1 MEPHRT
7 REQSHRVARAAGA
20 LSEAVHPNALVDE
33 SFVPPAWL
41 RSGHAQSILP
51 SLPWRRPAVLA
62 RARPMREASSA
73 LLIECGDDVSL
84 QAFVARP
91 AAGTDNGRTVVLLHG
106 WEGSAES
113 LYVLSLAQH
122 LFERGYEVV
131 RLNLR
136 DHGATHHLNRGLFHS
151 CLLPEVVGAI
161 RRIQAARPARAL
173 DLVGFSLGGNFMLRV
188 AAQAD
193 EAGLG
198 IAHAVAV
205 SPVIDPARTLD
216 SLENGLRIY
225 HHYFVLKWNRSL
237 AKKREAWPGHYDFA
251 PLRGKR
257 DLRYMTEVLVRAHT
271 AYPSLGA
278 YLDGYSII
286 GERLATLSARST
298 IIAALDDP
306 IIPSADLARLAAPA
320 NLRIVLTR
328 YGGHC
333 GFLGKLT
340 EPSWADVEV
349 GKRLLGVDQPAEAD
363 SGLPIAT
370 RQRA

>member
-1 MEPHRT
+1 M
-7 REQSHRVARAAGA
+7 
-20 LSEAVHPNALVDE
+20 HPNAVIDE
-33 SFVPPAWL
+33 SFMPPSWL
-41 RSGHAQSILP
+41 RNGHAQSILP

-62 RARPMREASSA
+62 RTRPMRQASTET
-73 LLIECGDDVSL
+73 LIECGDDVSL

-91 AAGTDNGRTVVLLHG
+91 TAADNGRTVVLLHG

-113 LYVLSLAQH
+113 LYVLSLAQYLH
-122 LFERGYEVV
+122 ERGCEVV

-161 RRIQAARPARAL
+161 RRIQAARPARTL

-198 IAHAVAV
+198 IEQAIAV

-225 HHYFVLKWNRSL
+225 RDYFVLKWNRSL
-237 AKKREAWPGHYDFA
+237 AKKRAAWPDHYDFG

-257 DLRYMTEVLVRAHT
+257 DLRYMTEALVRAYT
-271 AYPSLGA
+271 SYPSLGA
-278 YLDGYSII
+278 YLDGYSIT
-286 GERLATLSARST
+286 GGRLAALNVRST

-306 IIPSADLARLAAPA
+306 IIPNADLARLAAPSS
-320 NLRIVLTR
+320 LRIVLTR

-349 GKRLLGVDQPAEAD
+349 GKRLLSADQPAEAD
-363 SGLPIAT
+363 SELPIAT
-370 RQRA
+370 GQRA